1 MLDLLLFPFKLVFG
15 FLEGLF
21 GFIGGILE
29 AVFAV
34 IGGFFGLIGGILGLC
49 IKLTLIGVAI
59 GAIVEFV
66 RRHRAKAEN
75 TCEDFDS
82 YYDHHSS
89 VQ

>member
-1 MLDLLLFPFKLVFG
+1 MLDLLLFPFKFAFG
-15 FLEGLF
+15 LLEGLF

-29 AVFAV
+29 AAFGI

-66 RRHRAKAEN
+66 RRHRVKEEPVHEEFA
-75 TCEDFDS
+75 S
-82 YYDHHSS
+82 YYDRHSS